1 MRVRHY
7 GAVSRLA
14 EHILNLHGVLALL
27 LVFLLVALEASAF
40 IGFLFPGEIA
50 CILGGVLAFQGRVP
64 LAAAMAAAIG
74 GAIIGD
80 SIGYAVGRRYGER
93 LLNRVPSR
101 LLKPEHIEKSKAAV
115 SRLGGK
121 AVFVG
126 RFTAALRVL
135 VPGMCGMA
143 GMPYRTFATYNV
155 AGGLVWAGG
164 SVLLGYLA
172 GAGWRQLDHALS
184 LVGLSLLGVVV
195 MAGLVVLLVRR
206 RRAAAAERA
215 DRARRPV
222 PESAG
227 VDG

>member
-1 MRVRHY
+1 MS
-7 GAVSRLA
+7 GLA

-27 LVFLLVALEASAF
+27 LVFTLVALEASAF

-50 CILGGVLAFQGRVP
+50 CILGGVLAFQGRVS
-64 LAAAMAAAIG
+64 LVAAMAAAVL
-74 GAIIGD
+74 GAVIGD
-80 SIGYAVGRRYGER
+80 SVGYAVGRRYGER

-101 LLKPEHIEKSKAAV
+101 LLKPHHIAQSKAV
-115 SRLGGK
+115 ISRLGGK

-143 GMPYRTFATYNV
+143 GMRYRTFAIFNV

-172 GAGWRQLDHALS
+172 GASWRQLNHALS
-184 LVGLSLLGVVV
+184 VVGLSMLGVVV
-195 MAGLVVLLVRR
+195 VAGLVVLLVRR
-206 RRAAAAERA
+206 RRATAGERA
-215 DRARRPV
+215 GLEARPER
-222 PESAG
+222 ESAG

>member
-1 MRVRHY
+1 MTSV
-7 GAVSRLA
+7 A

-27 LVFLLVALEASAF
+27 LVFTLVALEASAF

-50 CILGGVLAFQGRVP
+50 CILGGVLAFEGRVS
-64 LAAAMAAAIG
+64 LTAAMAAAVL
-74 GAIIGD
+74 GAVVGD
-80 SIGYAVGRRYGER
+80 SLGYAIGRRYGER

-101 LLKPEHIEKSKAAV
+101 LLTPEHIQRSKAII

-143 GMPYRTFATYNV
+143 GMRYRTFALFNI

-172 GAGWRQLDHALS
+172 GASWRQLDHALS
-184 LVGLSLLGVVV
+184 LVGLSVLGVVV
-195 MAGLVVLLVRR
+195 VAGLVVLLVRR
-206 RRAAAAERA
+206 RRATAAERVEPEA
-215 DRARRPV
+215 RPERASARVDR
-222 PESAG
+222 
-227 VDG
+227 